1 MLAAAPDVGPILKQH
16 CVNVSCLLGTAP
28 GINSRP
34 DKATLSKCW
43 ASVVDGVPAMKQRW
57 LNVIVQ
63 RYACLL
69 GQSVPEAYTLQQHS
83 ADTRRR

>member
-1 MLAAAPDVGPILKQH
+1 MLARRVRRWPNIKTTLRQ
-16 CVNVSCLLGTAP
+16 VSCLLVTAP

-34 DKATLSKCW
+34 NTATLSKCW

-63 RYACLL
+63 RFATHCNNTQL
-69 GQSVPEAYTLQQHS
+69 TLQQHS